1 MKHANL
7 SIFVPHVGC
16 PNQCSFCNQ
25 KSISGTQVQPTK
37 IDIKEL
43 CLTAEKQLDGRCS
56 DAEIAFFGGSFTAI
70 DQRYMLELLQAAEPF
85 IHKKVFYGIRI
96 STRPDAINDS
106 ILEILKQYGVTSIEL
121 GAQSMSDEVL
131 NLNFRGHTAA
141 DVKNASKLI
150 KKFGF
155 QLGLQMMTGLYGS
168 DEQTDRKTAEQL
180 VELKPDTIRVYP
192 TIVVD
197 KTVLADYWRKGIYQP
212 QTLDEAVALGA
223 WLIDLFELQNQIPII
238 RMGLH
243 AQDSLQKNMLA
254 GPFHPAYRELCEGR
268 MLVKQILKQAQ
279 IPGDY
284 LLHISPKSI
293 SKLTGHGG
301 QPIEKLNQL
310 GYNVSIRQDCSLT
323 GLDII
328 VEEV

>member
-25 KSISGTQVQPTK
+25 RSISGTQVQPTK
-37 IDIKEL
+37 EYVEQL

-70 DQRYMLELLQAAEPF
+70 DKQYMFELLQAAEPF
-85 IHKKVFYGIRI
+85 IHKNVFKGIRI
-96 STRPDAINDS
+96 STRPDAINDD
-106 ILEILKQYGVTSIEL
+106 ILDVLKKHGVTSIEL
-121 GAQSMSDEVL
+121 GAQSMSDTVL

-150 KKFGF
+150 KKFHF

-168 DEQTDRKTAEQL
+168 NEQMDCKTAEQL
-180 VELKPDTIRVYP
+180 VELEPDTIRVYP
-192 TIVVD
+192 TIVVN
-197 KTVLADYWRKGIYQP
+197 KTVLADYWRKGIYQS
-212 QTLDEAVALGA
+212 QTLDNAVALGA
-223 WLIDLFELQNQIPII
+223 WLIDLFELQNKIPII

-243 AQDSLQKNMLA
+243 AQDSLQNNMLA
-254 GPFHPAYRELCEGR
+254 GPYHPAYRELCEGR
-268 MLVKQILKQAQ
+268 LLVKQIIKQTKN
-279 IPGDY
+279 PGTY
-284 LLHISPKSI
+284 ILQISPQSI

-301 QPIEKLNQL
+301 QAIEKLNQL
-310 GYNVSIRQDCSLT
+310 GYNVIIRQDSKLT

-328 VEEV
+328 VKEV